1 MLSIRRA
8 DNEDLKL
15 ILYFIDEAADWLR
28 TKGTD
33 QWAKPWP
40 NEPERDARV
49 VRGLRGGRTW
59 IVEDDGVPVGTIT
72 CRREGNSELWSQQEQ
87 AEQSL
92 YVSRLI
98 VSRSYKGCGIGAE
111 LLDWA
116 GLLAARQWEARWIRI
131 DVWTTN
137 TALHSFYEARGFSFV
152 RLCDKV
158 AYPSSA
164 LFQKPTAHIQ
174 TADVPRLKDT
184 PQLIGDD

>member
-28 TKGTD
+28 TKRTD

-59 IVEDDGVPVGTIT
+59 IVEDDGVPAGAIT
-72 CRREGNSELWSQQEQ
+72 CTQEGNSELWSQQEQ
-87 AEQSL
+87 AEQAL

-98 VSRSYKGCGIGAE
+98 ISRSYKGCGIGAE

-137 TALHSFYEARGFSFV
+137 TALHSFYKARGYSFV
-152 RLCDKV
+152 RLCDEV

-164 LFQKPTAHIQ
+164 LFQKPTGHIQ

-184 PQLIGDD
+184 PQLIRDD